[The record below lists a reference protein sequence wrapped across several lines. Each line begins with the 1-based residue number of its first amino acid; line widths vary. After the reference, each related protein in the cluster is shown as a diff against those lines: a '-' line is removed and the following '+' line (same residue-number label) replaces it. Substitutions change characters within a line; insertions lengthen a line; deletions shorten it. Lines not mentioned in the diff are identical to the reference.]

1 MSSTRKAQ
9 PKPAKTSA
17 DYRHKVHRFYAE
29 PWIAECLKGLAAVN
43 EKSGR
48 RDDTLSAL
56 VIAGAKKL
64 LRANAARLRA
74 AGYELPSELFCK

>member
-1 MSSTRKAQ
+1 MSSTRKTQ
-9 PKPAKTSA
+9 PKAPKTSA

-29 PWIAECLKGLAAVN
+29 PWIAEGLKNLAAVN
-43 EKSGR
+43 EKAGR

-74 AGYELPSELFCK
+74 GGVELPEELFSK